1 MKKMLVILIVSCLLL
16 VSGCGSAPGEDIGS
30 RSTDESVEIEKGLLD
45 VTITLPASLV
55 EEDNIEATIKEAKEK
70 GVKEAVL
77 NDDGSL
83 TYKMSK
89 SVYRELKQE
98 LKDNFNEMIE
108 ELKSDNDFPSIKDV
122 QSNKDLTAMTLIV
135 DKELYENSL
144 DGFAILGLGTAA
156 LYYQLFDGVQ
166 AENIAVTINIKDS
179 TTGELFETMVYPDDL
194 EADK

>member
-1 MKKMLVILIVSCLLL
+1 
-16 VSGCGSAPGEDIGS
+16 
-30 RSTDESVEIEKGLLD
+30 
-45 VTITLPASLV
+45 
-55 EEDNIEATIKEAKEK
+55 
-70 GVKEAVL
+70 
-77 NDDGSL
+77 
-83 TYKMSK
+83 
-89 SVYRELKQE
+89 
-98 LKDNFNEMIE
+98 
-108 ELKSDNDFPSIKDV
+108 
-122 QSNKDLTAMTLIV
+122 MTLIV

>member
-1 MKKMLVILIVSCLLL
+1 MFIVGIRLRQRS
-16 VSGCGSAPGEDIGS
+16 GEDIDS
-30 RSTDESVEIEKGLLD
+30 RSTDESVEIGKGLLD

-156 LYYQLFDGVQ
+156 LCYQLFDGVQ

>member
-16 VSGCGSAPGEDIGS
+16 VSGCGSAPGEDIDS
-30 RSTDESVEIEKGLLD
+30 RSTDESVEIGKGLLD

-98 LKDNFNEMIE
+98 LKDKLRPPGKLRQFFEPTQQPLLPLLTYHIPPMIWITRRPTTG
-108 ELKSDNDFPSIKDV
+108 LSGKKLVI
-122 QSNKDLTAMTLIV
+122 SNKV
-135 DKELYENSL
+135 R
-144 DGFAILGLGTAA
+144 
-156 LYYQLFDGVQ
+156 
-166 AENIAVTINIKDS
+166 
-179 TTGELFETMVYPDDL
+179 P
-194 EADK
+194 